1 LPPERRVAHC
11 LLIEAI
17 RDELI
22 RRSHIK

>member
-1 LPPERRVAHC
+1 LLPERRAAHC